1 MNQVFINISLP
12 KHIRSRKTYMNKFSG
27 KQTRFSEGALS
38 LVVCQALGT
47 SCQTQNS
54 IEFDS
59 VPSSRHAQENVH
71 LPWHVQNNGYSPLAH
86 RRKTYMRVTFLMEVN
101 YL

>member
-1 MNQVFINISLP
+1 MNQVFINVSLP

-47 SCQTQNS
+47 SCQ
-54 IEFDS
+54 
-59 VPSSRHAQENVH
+59 
-71 LPWHVQNNGYSPLAH
+71 NNGYSPLAH

>member
-1 MNQVFINISLP
+1 
-12 KHIRSRKTYMNKFSG
+12 MNKFSG

-47 SCQTQNS
+47 SCQ
-54 IEFDS
+54 
-59 VPSSRHAQENVH
+59 
-71 LPWHVQNNGYSPLAH
+71 NNGYSPLAH

>member
-1 MNQVFINISLP
+1 
-12 KHIRSRKTYMNKFSG
+12 MNKFSG

-47 SCQTQNS
+47 SCQTQMQLS
-54 IEFDS
+54 LTVCQAPDMPKKMCIF
-59 VPSSRHAQENVH
+59 
-71 LPWHVQNNGYSPLAH
+71 PWHVQNNGYSPLAH
-86 RRKTYMRVTFLMEVN
+86 QRKTYMRVTFLMEVN